1 MITLR
6 GSDKSWDYASG
17 TSLAL
22 WPKGGKVLLA
32 KAPFTDSTATVLFD
46 GHEPK
51 ADNVPVLGLLQV
63 PTPLDYGSRLSAP
76 GKEDSVRPGRLIVY
90 GDSNCVDSAHM
101 TQPCWWLFEQL
112 ISYAVTGVV
121 NVELDVGLDLL
132 HAQLKSSYVKLPARS
147 KALKFERFSK
157 VGQHRKEGANATC
170 TKFWP
175 FSDVPLQHFTERKS
189 SSP

>member
-132 HAQLKSSYVKLPARS
+132 HAQLHRRRRRVGRGGAALAKPLPLPRPHVRPPAAPRRS
-147 KALKFERFSK
+147 GRH
-157 VGQHRKEGANATC
+157 G
-170 TKFWP
+170 W
-175 FSDVPLQHFTERKS
+175 
-189 SSP
+189 